1 MKYKIEF
8 KSAWQSPEYFE
19 TNSEID
25 CNDIVLE
32 GHRQQYLVYVNGEKQ
47 ASTVYRINDKL
58 WNKEQGY
65 I

>member
-8 KSAWQSPEYFE
+8 KSVWQSPECFE

-25 CNDIVLE
+25 CNEIVLE

-47 ASTVYRINDKL
+47 SPTVYKI
-58 WNKEQGY
+58 
-65 I
+65 